1 MDGALIGDVDQYSL
15 FNICPQEH
23 ILYWECLAA
32 GQHTLTGTVRCK
44 RAESRNYWICLRPDL
59 SGWNSTALSAFV
71 FNREIA
77 RTIALQSSE
86 PGSGVGLLQLQEVWS

>member
-59 SGWNSTALSAFV
+59 SAFIL
-71 FNREIA
+71 N
-77 RTIALQSSE
+77 
-86 PGSGVGLLQLQEVWS
+86 